1 MKMKSMMLLLVA
13 AGFGLVAML
22 GVMQV
27 LNGKGDEAK
36 VKVAVATADIHPGMP
51 LDETNVGW
59 KELPQST
66 VPSGA
71 VTKPEELTGKAL
83 VSRAYPDTVILS
95 AMLGGADA
103 ITASHQI
110 PKGMRVATVSVNATK
125 SHSGLIRPTDRVDVV
140 CTYEVPNPVT
150 RQKST
155 HVKTVLEFIEVFAVD
170 NLRAG
175 REGEVETA
183 VKNVSL
189 LVDPEQFQLL
199 EAAQGLGELNLS
211 LRNREDKEKTQVAE
225 LSDAIFFQ
233 RDTSVGTRAGYA
245 EPKKGEQSAEEPKG
259 PGLQDFL
266 ASAMTAVAQSA
277 TVATAAPTETPT
289 WTMAIYRGVDLQNVE
304 VLDETELPK
313 NMSAKDRQR
322 ARLEMNREQTRNRP
336 MPSAPAASNPAASAM
351 PASSSPAAAQAPA
364 QPKAPPALR
373 PEPATPGPNEPAA
386 AAEPAPAAQAAAGP
400 TLPAVFLPTLP

>member
-27 LNGKGDEAK
+27 LNGKGDEPM
-36 VKVAVATADIHPGMP
+36 VKVAVATADIPAGMP
-51 LDETNVGW
+51 LDDTNVGF
-59 KELPQST
+59 KEFQQST

-71 VTKPEELTGKAL
+71 VTKQEEYAGKAL
-83 VSRAYPDTVILS
+83 VSRAVPGEIIMT
-95 AMLGGADA
+95 AKLGGADS

-140 CTYEVPNPVT
+140 CTYDVPNPVT

-170 NLRAG
+170 ALRAG
-175 REGEVETA
+175 REGDVEVA

-189 LVDPEQFQLL
+189 IVDPEQFQLL
-199 EAAQGLGELNLS
+199 KAAEGLGELNLS

-225 LSDAIFFQ
+225 LSDNVFFQ
-233 RDTSVGTRAGYA
+233 RDTSIGTRTEPAKSKSAA
-245 EPKKGEQSAEEPKG
+245 EPVASQG

-266 ASAMTAVAQSA
+266 ASAMTAMSETATVKTSQSA
-277 TVATAAPTETPT
+277 ETPT
-289 WTMAIYRGVDLQNVE
+289 WVMTIYRGVETQDIE
-304 VLDETELPK
+304 VLDEAALPK
-313 NMSAKDRQR
+313 GMSSLERQRQR
-322 ARLEMNREQTRNRP
+322 ARTRTRNDHAEP
-336 MPSAPAASNPAASAM
+336 ALPPSPAVSK
-351 PASSSPAAAQAPA
+351 PAAAAAPTPAAPA
-364 QPKAPPALR
+364 APPALT
-373 PEPATPGPNEPAA
+373 PISEPV
-386 AAEPAPAAQAAAGP
+386 AEPAPAAQAAAGP
-400 TLPAVFLPTLP
+400 TLPALFLPTLN